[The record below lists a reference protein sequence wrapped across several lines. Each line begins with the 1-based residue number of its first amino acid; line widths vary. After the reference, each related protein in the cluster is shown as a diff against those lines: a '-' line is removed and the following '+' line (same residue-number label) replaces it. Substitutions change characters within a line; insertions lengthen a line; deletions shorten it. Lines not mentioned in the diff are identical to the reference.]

1 MLSKSIDQEVLLQ
14 HVHAIVRMSVLLVL
28 SAAAAQPAWAQN
40 DDAFLR
46 VCNEGKVP
54 VEVVDAHTNFLDS
67 TWTVEGTTIAPGR
80 CEVVYEDY
88 GPSQRA
94 LVGFGFKNGH
104 GDFVSGRVPSVP
116 DWGTYEYSSLMLAA
130 VQGKAKE
137 VILARASG
145 KIACV
150 HADATLYSSND
161 ATFPAA
167 LDNCRQFSVTG
178 PKPTGSGGFYPL
190 TFALDFHPAP
200 SRCGTYDSRMPNA
213 PLCAGGNY
221 YMNVN
226 PDPASG
232 EVMVTTG
239 TIDGSDAPAG
249 TSAATEFQNTVN
261 EQLALA
267 MVKAA
272 KEAEDRRAAAAAAA
286 DPISRA
292 DAANQAFEAKQ
303 SGIDYKA
310 EHERNLRRIREIGE
324 FSPQWAEST
333 EPLYV
338 RGTVL
343 RIDPPKKRGEPAR
356 MYFKE
361 SPDGAFIAC
370 VYPQLFGDLS
380 QFVGERLEVR
390 GRVTRPTC
398 GGTAA
403 DLQVSIPAFVYEL
416 DKGLPDDEA
425 ILPGMAPVPPPGNA
439 TGASARTSST
449 AARPGPVG
457 QSGSAPRLST
467 AAPRSAAPATSAPAL
482 ASTPIPPGSHIDVTL
497 IDAVDLARANDGD
510 TFRARTLRPIALA
523 GGAALPQGTAIVLR
537 FSRTAA
543 GSTSQTLNGQPAV
556 SAGVTLQSIEINGQA
571 VPVSS
576 NSVTRMLPATV
587 APNFRS
593 TYPAGM
599 RLAFTVTAPH

>member
-1 MLSKSIDQEVLLQ
+1 VSALL
-14 HVHAIVRMSVLLVL
+14 AL

-46 VCNEGKVP
+46 VCNRGKVP

-67 TWTVEGTTIAPGR
+67 TWTVEGATVAPGR
-80 CEVVYEDY
+80 CELVYEDY

-94 LVGFGFKNGH
+94 LVGFGFTNARGE
-104 GDFVSGRVPSVP
+104 FVSGRIGSVP

-137 VILARASG
+137 VILAHASG
-145 KIACV
+145 KTACV

-200 SRCGTYDSRMPNA
+200 SRCRAYDSRTPNA
-213 PLCAGGNY
+213 PLCGGGNY
-221 YMNVN
+221 YMNVDAN
-226 PDPASG
+226 PASG
-232 EVMVTTG
+232 EVAVTTG
-239 TIDGSDAPAG
+239 TLEGSDAPAG
-249 TSAATEFQNTVN
+249 TNAAIEFQNRLN
-261 EQLALA
+261 EQLASA
-267 MVKAA
+267 VAKAA
-272 KEAEDRRAAAAAAA
+272 KEAADRRAAAAAAA
-286 DPISRA
+286 DPIARA
-292 DAANQAFEAKQ
+292 DAANKAFEARQ

-310 EHERNLRRIREIGE
+310 EHERNLRRIRDIGA
-324 FSPQWAEST
+324 FSPQWTNST

-338 RGTVL
+338 RGTVS
-343 RIDPPKKRGEPAR
+343 RIDPPKRRGEPAR

-370 VYPQLFGDLS
+370 VWPQLFGDLN

-425 ILPGMAPVPPPGNA
+425 ILPGMA
-439 TGASARTSST
+439 
-449 AARPGPVG
+449 
-457 QSGSAPRLST
+457 
-467 AAPRSAAPATSAPAL
+467 ATSAPPAPPRPVGRDRNDRADPAQRPRNDVPPPASGRSSSAAAARASVPL
-482 ASTPIPPGSHIDVTL
+482 TATPATASTPIPPGTRIDVTL
-497 IDAVDLARANDGD
+497 MDAVDLARANSGD
-510 TFRARTLRPIALA
+510 TFRAQTLRPIALP
-523 GGAALPQGTAIVLR
+523 GNAALPQGTAIVLR
-537 FSRTAA
+537 FLRTTA
-543 GSTSQTLNGQPAV
+543 GSVPQTLNGQQSV
-556 SAGVTLQSIEINGQA
+556 SAGVTLQSVEINGQA

-576 NSVTRMLPATV
+576 NAITRMLPAAG
-587 APNFRS
+587 APNFRA

-599 RLAFTVTAPH
+599 RLAFVVTAMR